1 MKAATLHQIKKEL
14 ETSSPQRVM
23 DLILKLIKYKSE
35 NKELISYLLFDQD
48 DLSTYIAD
56 LREEVSTMLGDV
68 EKLLPYM
75 VKRTL
80 RKTLRFIT
88 KFSKYTGSKEVEAE
102 LLVHFCKIIK
112 EKGIVRYSN
121 KMISGIYYKQL
132 EKIEKLILSLHEE
145 LQFDYTEA
153 LRKLKY

>member
-80 RKTLRFIT
+80 RK
-88 KFSKYTGSKEVEAE
+88 
-102 LLVHFCKIIK
+102 H
-112 EKGIVRYSN
+112 
-121 KMISGIYYKQL
+121 
-132 EKIEKLILSLHEE
+132 
-145 LQFDYTEA
+145 
-153 LRKLKY
+153 

>member
-1 MKAATLHQIKKEL
+1 M
-14 ETSSPQRVM
+14 VM
-23 DLILKLIKYKSE
+23 
-35 NKELISYLLFDQD
+35 
-48 DLSTYIAD
+48 
-56 LREEVSTMLGDV
+56 VSKCKG
-68 EKLLPYM
+68 
-75 VKRTL
+75 
-80 RKTLRFIT
+80 FIT
-88 KFSKYTGSKEVEAE
+88 PNVILFAVSFCDGCKQDGNRANTITIAKHEQALRSQLATPIYINNRYDVQIEIYFCNDQQFS
-102 LLVHFCKIIK
+102 FK